1 MSSTTW
7 WPPSTTSLAVPRHRD
22 EDRRPRHR
30 RRARPERAR
39 PALPARPERH
49 ARLPRAPGPHR
60 RGARQGRLVLH
71 RRHRVRGRGRLRGAH
86 RPPLALQQ
94 DRRRD
99 GAAPGRRGGDR
110 PGRGAGGGQD
120 RGDGRSGRAQGR
132 EARRALHAGLRRPR
146 LAAGGARPRPGP
158 AEPLEARPRGL
169 PPRGRDP
176 AARHRQD
183 RPRRRQAPRP
193 LVLPVLTAAA
203 FAKAL
208 APAGR
213 FWHT

>member
-1 MSSTTW
+1 MQLNICVAIHG
-7 WPPSTTSLAVPRHRD
+7 PPV
-22 EDRRPRHR
+22 
-30 RRARPERAR
+30 
-39 PALPARPERH
+39 
-49 ARLPRAPGPHR
+49 
-60 RGARQGRLVLH
+60 
-71 RRHRVRGRGRLRGAH
+71 
-86 RPPLALQQ
+86 ALQQ

-110 PGRGAGGGQD
+110 PGRRARGGQD
-120 RGDGRSGRAQGR
+120 RRHGRPGRTQGR
-132 EARRALHAGLRRPR
+132 KARRALHAGLRRPR
-146 LAAGGARPRPGP
+146 LAAGGARPRRGHSQ
-158 AEPLEARPRGL
+158 PLEARPRGL

-183 RPRRRQAPRP
+183 RPRRRQEARP